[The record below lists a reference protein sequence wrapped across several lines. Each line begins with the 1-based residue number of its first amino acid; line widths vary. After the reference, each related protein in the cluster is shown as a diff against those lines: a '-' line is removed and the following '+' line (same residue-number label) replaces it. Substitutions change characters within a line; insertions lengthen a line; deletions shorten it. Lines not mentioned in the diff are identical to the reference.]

1 MIHETHNNFSET
13 KQEILS
19 FESVNLHDIFLIKKK
34 IIKPLWFEYI
44 WGIWRLTFP
53 LVSNSRGD
61 SFG

>member
-19 FESVNLHDIFLIKKK
+19 FESVNLHDKFLIKKK

-44 WGIWRLTFP
+44 
-53 LVSNSRGD
+53 
-61 SFG
+61 